1 MKKTVYLYLFVFTF
15 LIALFMYFNYQ
26 NLVEEQASE
35 IKTLKN
41 KIEKLETKLNQE

>member
-1 MKKTVYLYLFVFTF
+1 MKKNVYLYLFVFTL

-35 IKTLKN
+35 INQLKS
-41 KIEKLETKLNQE
+41 KIEKLETKISQD

>member
-26 NLVEEQASE
+26 NLVEEQVSE
-35 IKTLKN
+35 IKTLKT